1 MKFDKEVDF
10 SRRTGNCSSANRRCY
25 GGKTPIDPNIQYITG
40 KENSKEYKTQN
51 YWRKVTMTYKLSDP
65 TLEKIRGQVICVVDG
80 AEREYE
86 SIQELTSQSFEK
98 KYVVS
103 EISSRGNKTVVSL
116 KEDDTVLNDLSA
128 EWAQKHM
135 EETGREISFF

>member
-1 MKFDKEVDF
+1 
-10 SRRTGNCSSANRRCY
+10 
-25 GGKTPIDPNIQYITG
+25 
-40 KENSKEYKTQN
+40 
-51 YWRKVTMTYKLSDP
+51 MTYKLSDP